1 MATDMITLKFTEMQ
15 AFINYVVDNTLMYGM
30 GYKRVLIDYCTAKFY
45 GKAEFESDDIAE
57 IYDSDDIAEIY
68 DNEYEKLYGDY
79 AVNRRQLAMIENAIN
94 DELDRRIKLLSAS
107 MVMSDANDTIAS
119 LATKLANFVDTLGNA
134 YSETNSEDVRTI
146 AQAMNKLKNNVTADS
161 LIKAMV
167 DNGVIKGKKKATK
180 KPKTVTQ
187 VAENEEIAKD
197 ISVSKG
203 GK

>member
-1 MATDMITLKFTEMQ
+1 MATDMITLTFAEMQ
-15 AFINYVVDNTLMYGM
+15 AFINYVVDNTLIYGM
-30 GYKRVLIDYCTAKFY
+30 GYKEVLTQYCTAKFY
-45 GKAEFESDDIAE
+45 GKVEFE
-57 IYDSDDIAEIY
+57 SDDIAEIY
-68 DNEYEKLYGDY
+68 DNEYEKFCCGELNLN
-79 AVNRRQLAMIENAIN
+79 VRQLNMIISAIDN
-94 DELDRRIKLLSAS
+94 ELNRRIKLLTAS
-107 MVMSDANDTIAS
+107 MVMSDANDAIAS

-134 YSETNSEDVRTI
+134 YSETNSEDVKII
-146 AQAMNKLKNNVTADS
+146 AQAMGKLKNDVTADS

-187 VAENEEIAKD
+187 VAENEEIAKN

>member
-1 MATDMITLKFTEMQ
+1 MTTDMITLTFTEMQ
-15 AFINYVVDNTLMYGM
+15 AFINYVVDNTLIYGM
-30 GYKRVLIDYCTAKFY
+30 GYKRVLIDYCTAKSY
-45 GKAEFESDDIAE
+45 GKVEFE
-57 IYDSDDIAEIY
+57 SDDIAEIY
-68 DNEYEKLYGDY
+68 DNEYEKLYDDY
-79 AVNRRQLAMIENAIN
+79 AVNRGQLAMIENAIN

-107 MVMSDANDTIAS
+107 MVMTDANDAIAS
-119 LATKLANFVDTLGNA
+119 LAIKLANFVDTLGNT
-134 YSETNSEDVRTI
+134 YSETNSDDVKTI
-146 AQAMNKLKNNVTADS
+146 AQAMSKLKNNVTADS